1 MSNAG
6 QPWQGAARNHPTNA
20 RSRLG
25 RLCAYTLCLFVV
37 ACTSLPEEVQ
47 RSESRA
53 FEDTASTE
61 LGQDLQP
68 LLDAHPDRS
77 GFRTLLEGEE
87 AFAARLRAIE
97 AAQRS
102 IDAQYYIWHDDLTG
116 RVLHN
121 RLLVA
126 ADRGVRVR
134 LLLDDLDTAGK
145 DEMLRL
151 IDAHPNI
158 EIRLFNPFANRDTR
172 AGDFL
177 GDTRRINHRM
187 HNKTLTVDNQVTV
200 FGGRNIGDEYFAA
213 TMDVG
218 FGDMDALA
226 VGPIVQEVSDQFD
239 LYWNSPLVYPL
250 DAFDWDTPVE
260 PGAVTAF
267 RAQSDAYM
275 AAARES
281 DYADVLWQFETAK
294 VENIAGFDFVWSD
307 WALVYDQPNKLQ
319 AEKISAGTHLAP
331 RLKQGMDKTR
341 QELIIVS
348 PYFVPGEDMTRYLTG
363 LVERGVRVR
372 ILTNSL
378 QANDVSLV
386 HAGYMRYRKDL
397 LAGGVELYEYKA
409 SANKVTK
416 KRGGKQ
422 RIGAS
427 GASLHAKFF
436 GFDRQYL
443 FIGSFNLD
451 PRSIALNT
459 ELGAYYES
467 PAEAA
472 ALSAQFDTR
481 IIEVAYRVELTEQ
494 GKLEWVTLEDGK
506 ELRQDKEPDTT
517 LWKRWSTRFLSIVVP
532 ESQL

>member
-1 MSNAG
+1 MPTTRHYS
-6 QPWQGAARNHPTNA
+6 QQAALGRPIN
-20 RSRLG
+20 SLYRLG
-25 RLCAYTLCLFVV
+25 RLCAYTLCLLVV
-37 ACTSLPEEVQ
+37 ACASLPEEVQ

-53 FEDTASTE
+53 FEDTTGTQ
-61 LGQDLQP
+61 LGQNLQP
-68 LLDAHPDRS
+68 LLAAHPDRS
-77 GFRTLLEGEE
+77 GFHTLLEGEA
-87 AFAARLRAIE
+87 AFVARLRGIE

-102 IDAQYYIWHDDLTG
+102 IDAQYYIWHDDMTG
-116 RVLHN
+116 RVLYN

-158 EIRLFNPFANRDTR
+158 EIRLFNPFANRNMR
-172 AGDFL
+172 GGDFL

-187 HNKTLTVDNQVTV
+187 HNKTLTVDNQATV

-213 TMDVG
+213 TTEVG

-226 VGPIVQEVSDQFD
+226 VGPIVREVSDQFD

-250 DAFDWDTPVE
+250 AAFDWDTPVE
-260 PGAVTAF
+260 PAAVVAF
-267 RAQSDAYM
+267 RAQSDAHLEEARKSAYSDVLKQFE
-275 AAARES
+275 AAR
-281 DYADVLWQFETAK
+281 
-294 VENIAGFDFVWSD
+294 VENITQLDFIWSD
-307 WALVYDQPNKLQ
+307 WALVYDQPDKLR
-319 AEKISAGTHLAP
+319 AEEISESTHLAP
-331 RLKQGMDKTR
+331 KLKKGMDKTG

-348 PYFVPGEDMTRYLTG
+348 PYFVPGEALTRYLVG

-397 LAGGVELYEYKA
+397 LSGGVELYEYKA
-409 SANKVTK
+409 SANKVTQK
-416 KRGGKQ
+416 HGGKN
-422 RIGAS
+422 RIGSS

-459 ELGAYYES
+459 ELGAYYDS
-467 PAEAA
+467 PLEAT
-472 ALSAQFDTR
+472 ALSEQFNTTAME
-481 IIEVAYRVELTEQ
+481 IAYRVELTDK
-494 GKLEWVTLEDGK
+494 GKLEWVTLEDGR
-506 ELRQDKEPDTT
+506 ERRLDKEPDTT